1 MHRKRYLRGEG
12 AITLSV
18 GTMGYERGL
27 SAIYLEDTKRVAQI
41 EYIMHTKLIESYA
54 GFDPFRDPE
63 KALART
69 YRALDTDF
77 IFYTQHS
84 VDISGVDGKR
94 SEDYFVTKENWSK
107 LYPSTWRIRH
117 DISSEEDVLN
127 FEPSAGDRSFEQ
139 VLENFQ
145 ETHAKYQKLYSSQVV
160 PGGYYCTTFMWCVM
174 RFGLEWTMRA
184 AARDPRRFEK
194 LLNRFA
200 EISMRDFRAWS
211 MCDIKAFI
219 SHDDICMTEG
229 PIMNPAWLRRYVFP
243 WYVKLW
249 QMLKSKGICVIFCSD
264 GNIDRIIDDVA
275 EAGADGFILEPSCDL
290 EGAVRKYGDEKV
302 IMGNVDLKAL
312 TFGGSEDIVSE
323 VSRCLRTAGHCP
335 GYFINVTG
343 SIPDNVP
350 LENLEIYFNTFR
362 KYGVRPER
370 S

>member
-1 MHRKRYLRGEG
+1 MC
-12 AITLSV
+12 
-18 GTMGYERGL
+18 YERGL

-41 EYIMHTKLIESYA
+41 EYIMHTGLIGKCA

-69 YRALDTDF
+69 YEVLDTDF

-84 VDISGVDGKR
+84 VDIHGVDGSS
-94 SEDYFVTKENWSK
+94 SESDFVTKENWSK

-117 DISSEEDVLN
+117 DVSSEEDVLN
-127 FEPSAGDRSFEQ
+127 FEPSLGEKSSEQ
-139 VLENFQ
+139 VTGAFQ
-145 ETHAKYQKLYSSQVV
+145 EAHSKYQKLYSNQVV

-174 RFGLEWTMRA
+174 HFGLEWTMRA

-194 LLNRFA
+194 LLNGFA
-200 EISMRDFRAWS
+200 EISMRDFKAWS

-229 PIMNPAWLRRYVFP
+229 PIMNPEWLRRYVFP

-249 QMLKSKGICVIFCSD
+249 QVLRCKGIRVIFCSD
-264 GNIDRIIDDVA
+264 GNIDKIIDDIA
-275 EAGADGFILEPSCDL
+275 GAGADGFILEPSCDL
-290 EGAVRKYGDEKV
+290 EGAVSKYGDEKV
-302 IMGNVDLKAL
+302 IMGNVDLRAL
-312 TFGGSEDIVSE
+312 TFGGRDDVLRE
-323 VSRCLRTAGHCP
+323 VSRCIRAAGHCP

-350 LENLEIYFNTFR
+350 LENLETYFNAFR
-362 KYGVRPER
+362 KVGLRPR
-370 S
+370 IM

>member
-1 MHRKRYLRGEG
+1 MC
-12 AITLSV
+12 
-18 GTMGYERGL
+18 YERGL

-41 EYIMHTKLIESYA
+41 EYIMHTGLIGECA

-69 YRALDTDF
+69 YEVLDTDF
-77 IFYTQHS
+77 VFHTQHS
-84 VDISGVDGKR
+84 VDIHGVDGKR
-94 SEDYFVTKENWSK
+94 RENDFVTKENWSK
-107 LYPSTWRIRH
+107 LYPSTWRIRNAV
-117 DISSEEDVLN
+117 SSEEDVLN
-127 FEPSAGDRSFEQ
+127 FEPSAGDLTTEQ
-139 VLENFQ
+139 VMGAFQ
-145 ETHAKYQKLYSSQVV
+145 ETHSKYQGLYSGQVV

-174 RFGLEWTMRA
+174 HFGLEWTIKA

-194 LLNRFA
+194 LLDRFG

-243 WYVKLW
+243 WYGKLW
-249 QMLKSKGICVIFCSD
+249 QVLRSKGIRVIFCSD
-264 GNIDRIIDDVA
+264 GNIDKIIDDVA
-275 EAGADGFILEPSCDL
+275 SVGADGFIMEPSCDL
-290 EGAVRKYGDEKV
+290 EGAVREYGDEKV
-302 IMGNVDLKAL
+302 IMGNVDLRAL
-312 TFGGSEDIVSE
+312 TFGGRGDVIRE

-350 LENLEIYFNTFR
+350 LENLWTYFNAFR
-362 KYGVRPER
+362 KLGMRPKAT
-370 S
+370 